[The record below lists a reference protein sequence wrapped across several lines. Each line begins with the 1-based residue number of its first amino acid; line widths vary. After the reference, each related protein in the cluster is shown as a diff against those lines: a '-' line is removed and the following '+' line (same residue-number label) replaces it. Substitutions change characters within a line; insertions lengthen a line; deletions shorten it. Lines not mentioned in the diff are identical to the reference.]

1 LNSYQLERNLN
12 MPLTKSDQIDSIA
25 EQNGYNK
32 KQSSDIIE
40 VLLELIKSTLSS
52 GEDIMISGFG
62 RFIVQDK
69 GERRG
74 RNPYTGGVKMLRPRK
89 RVAFKC
95 SRMLRKKMNQG

>member
-1 LNSYQLERNLN
+1 
-12 MPLTKSDQIDSIA
+12 
-25 EQNGYNK
+25 
-32 KQSSDIIE
+32 
-40 VLLELIKSTLSS
+40 
-52 GEDIMISGFG
+52 MISGFG